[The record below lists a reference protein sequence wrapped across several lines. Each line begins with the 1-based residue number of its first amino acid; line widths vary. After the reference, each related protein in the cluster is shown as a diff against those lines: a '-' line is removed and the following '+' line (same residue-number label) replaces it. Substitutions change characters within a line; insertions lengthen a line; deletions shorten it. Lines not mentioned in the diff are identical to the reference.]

1 MTTEKPSNLTKINP
15 TSVSERITANTWKK
29 HKPRDR
35 EFFIRCEEIQ
45 GFYIRKRPK
54 SAKHPQGFSTYNVNG
69 RFAGTGKQIY
79 PKIGDCSIVPFE
91 KAVETAREYLYKI
104 SQGID
109 PRISARQEKAFS
121 ITLEEAIQE
130 YADTVKD
137 DLKELT
143 YKDYLRKSRIQLK
156 NFQKK
161 AIGEIT
167 VEDVKQW
174 WLKGDKKR
182 SMHNALTY
190 ASVVLDDYVA
200 EEYIE
205 INPFRKAKL
214 LKRVNKSIKKPNQT
228 DQHIPMANLSSYVLS
243 MYQCWEKQ
251 GEATRDL
258 VLFIMLTGKR
268 IDEASRLT
276 WKNVNL
282 KKGELLLLED
292 TTKGDSPEEIVPTT
306 PYLHRLL
313 KHRQKNCKV
322 TGNPYVFNTDR
333 KRDIPKKTHVVD
345 TRSVFENIWNGIPE
359 DERPRLTK
367 EGSSYIYNHD
377 LRRTFSTAQDE
388 LGYSKEVRKD
398 LLGHKKQ
405 DITEQYTQRSTEYKR
420 EMIRTTQE
428 YMNSQSRDGI
438 HALLV
443 KFYGASSEHFNPQK
457 DSEYTEANFEKEWE
471 DF

>member
-1 MTTEKPSNLTKINP
+1 MTTERPSNLTKINP
-15 TSVSERITANTWKK
+15 TSVSERIKADTWKK
-29 HKPRDR
+29 HKPRGK
-35 EFFIRCEEIQ
+35 EFFIRCEEIK
-45 GFYIRKRPK
+45 GFYIRKRPI
-54 SAKHPQGFSTYNVNG
+54 SSRHPQGLSTYYVNG

-79 PKIGDCSIVPFE
+79 PKIGGCSIVPFD
-91 KAVETAREYLYKI
+91 KAVETARDWLYKI

-109 PRISARQEKAFS
+109 PRISERKEKAFS

-130 YADTVKD
+130 YLDGVQDDVK
-137 DLKELT
+137 EGT
-143 YKDYLRKSRIQLK
+143 YKDYARKSRIQLK

-174 WLKGDKKR
+174 WLKGDKKS
-182 SMHNALTY
+182 SMKNALTY
-190 ASVVLDDYVA
+190 ASIVLDDYVA

-205 INPFRKAKL
+205 FNPFRKAKL
-214 LKRVNKSIKKPNQT
+214 LKRVNKTIKKSNAT
-228 DQHIPMANLSSYVLS
+228 IQHVPMENLSSYVAS
-243 MYQCWEKQ
+243 MYKCWEKQ

-258 VLFIMLTGKR
+258 VLFLLLTGKR

-282 KKGELLLLED
+282 KKGELLLLEE
-292 TTKGDSPEEIVPTT
+292 TTKGESPEEIVPTT
-306 PYLHRLL
+306 PYIHRLL
-313 KHRQKNCKV
+313 KHRQENCKA
-322 TGNPYVFNTDR
+322 TGNPYVFNADR
-333 KRDIPKKTHVVD
+333 KQDISKNVHVKD
-345 TRSVFENIWNGIPE
+345 TRRVLKNIWNGIPE

-367 EGSSYIYNHD
+367 EGSSYIANHD
-377 LRRTFSTAQDE
+377 LRRTFGTAQGE

-405 DITEQYTQRSTEYKR
+405 DMTDKYTERSTEYKR
-420 EMIRTTQE
+420 QMIKTVQE
-428 YMNSQSRDGI
+428 YMNTQSHDGI

-443 KFYGASSEHFNPQK
+443 KFYGASKEHFHP
-457 DSEYTEANFEKEWE
+457 EEEGAYIERNFEKLWD